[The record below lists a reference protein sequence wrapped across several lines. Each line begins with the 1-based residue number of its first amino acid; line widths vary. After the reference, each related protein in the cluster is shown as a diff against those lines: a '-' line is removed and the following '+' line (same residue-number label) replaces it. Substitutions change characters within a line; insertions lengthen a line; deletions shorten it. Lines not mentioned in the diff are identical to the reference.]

1 MLWYFRP
8 REKCSVL
15 NNTPIFSLTLI
26 SYMVTNIQ
34 LQYNLATISGYNTM
48 TTEVCSEKK
57 VMPEQKK
64 GGPIVETLHSKPTAR
79 NLCLEPSCSGCETS
93 TVTKWCSLPMGKVF
107 YT

>member
-8 REKCSVL
+8 HEKCSVL
-15 NNTPIFSLTLI
+15 NNTLIFSLGLI
-26 SYMVTNIQ
+26 SYMVTNIW
-34 LQYNLATISGYNTM
+34 LQYNLATIFGYNTM

-57 VMPEQKK
+57 VMTEQKK

-79 NLCLEPSCSGCETS
+79 NLSLEPSWGGCETS
-93 TVTKWCSLPMGKVF
+93 TATKCCSLPMGKVF